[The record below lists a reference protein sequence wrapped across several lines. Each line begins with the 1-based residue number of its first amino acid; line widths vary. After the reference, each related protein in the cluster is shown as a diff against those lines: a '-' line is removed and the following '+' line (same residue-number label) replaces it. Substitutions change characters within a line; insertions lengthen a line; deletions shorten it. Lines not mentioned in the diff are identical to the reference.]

1 MKQLTV
7 IALLAL
13 VSCKKTT
20 TQPVAPTQ
28 TVQTVPPTQYTIT
41 VYAKTYGGL
50 GQLKVNWSGADS
62 TCLLYTSP
70 SPRDR
75 QKYRMPSSA

>member
-1 MKQLTV
+1 MIEKNKLITAMV
-7 IALLAL
+7 TPFNINGDVDYKASKKLAKALSETGSDGILIGG
-13 VSCKKTT
+13 TT
-20 TQPVAPTQ
+20 GESP
-28 TVQTVPPTQYTIT
+28 
-41 VYAKTYGGL
+41 
-50 GQLKVNWSGADS
+50 